1 MLGFRCR
8 HPGLDGLGVA
18 LLYERNYIRS
28 KNAVRQKALKR
39 KLLEYNEDDVRS
51 LPFIL
56 NAIANLSPA
65 LDLLAK
71 FASQKDRQSI

>member
-1 MLGFRCR
+1 MLDR

-18 LLYERNYIRS
+18 LLYEHNYIRA
-28 KNAVRQKALKR
+28 KNAVRRKAIKR

-56 NAIANLSPA
+56 DAVASLSPA
-65 LDLLAK
+65 VDELA
-71 FASQKDRQSI
+71 